1 MATDPDPGLVPEA
14 ADRFCTCRFSLYL
27 YAVIRHRDMGAWGIA
42 GRRGA
47 APIPQLAQGVFPLCP
62 FNPAEIRRGI

>member
-1 MATDPDPGLVPEA
+1 
-14 ADRFCTCRFSLYL
+14 
-27 YAVIRHRDMGAWGIA
+27 MGCGGMGIA

-62 FNPAEIRRGI
+62 ASPAEINFAPPHGNANGKTRDLIYKCIS